1 MTMMRTW
8 WKVRSWLAIA
18 IVASASGSLVS
29 CGKSYEAGRSSPA
42 GSTSPTASPTSTA
55 IPGVPSGS
63 LLFLAYG
70 NYESD
75 IYRVNADGSG
85 LAQLTDSPGGGFG
98 AAWSPDGS
106 QIAFSSSGAGNE
118 PYSDV
123 YVMKPDGSD
132 LRNLTNARRW
142 SGFISWSPDG
152 SRILFNQNGIGPEDF
167 WVMNTDGSNAVRI
180 MAENRCWS
188 DPDWSPDGSRILAC
202 QCESVERSDDCWLMV
217 VDSDGAN
224 PRSIEGVRGPIRDPE
239 WSPDGR
245 RILYV
250 VGRTGGQSSVYI
262 VDREGGTPQKV
273 YDGTIDWGDSSPP
286 AWSPDG
292 SCIAITTRPELMAIS
307 ADGTER
313 RTIVRASYFAWSP
326 DGSRMAYLSRE
337 SSPQL
342 YVVDV
347 EGGTPVNVSGGA
359 ASLSAIPWSPDGR
372 QLLFASGR
380 NRQNGVYWMR
390 PDGSKLEHV
399 EEMSHGYVEPEDPGP
414 AAIPGCR
421 QGEYES
427 DQGCLSPD
435 GHLAASYAQ
444 REDGFWLTVRDVS
457 GGTVDPVVNVGRSM
471 CRSGNSLSWS
481 LDGAYIYYIKGAIKG
496 EGCAPGFLYR
506 VRPDGTD
513 EEQLTD
519 LRVGALYG
527 FAP

>member
-1 MTMMRTW
+1 MMRTW

-42 GSTSPTASPTSTA
+42 GSTSPTASPTLTV

-75 IYRVNADGSG
+75 IYRVNANGSG
-85 LAQLTDSPGGGFG
+85 LAQLTDSPSGDFGG
-98 AAWSPDGS
+98 AWSPDGG
-106 QIAFSSSGAGNE
+106 QIAFSSSGRGNE
-118 PYSDV
+118 PHSDV

-132 LRNLTNARRW
+132 LRNLTNARQH
-142 SGFISWSPDG
+142 SLFVSWSPDG
-152 SRILFNQNGIGPEDF
+152 SRILFSQDGIGPEDF
-167 WVMNTDGSNAVRI
+167 WVMNADGSNAVRI

-188 DPDWSPDGSRILAC
+188 DPDWSPDGARILAC
-202 QCESVERSDDCWLMV
+202 QCESGERPDDCWLV
-217 VDSDGAN
+217 IVDSDGTN
-224 PRSIEGVRGPIRDPE
+224 SQSVEGIRGSIRDPE

-250 VGRTGGQSSVYI
+250 VGRTSGQGSAYV
-262 VDREGGTPQKV
+262 VDREGGAPQKV
-273 YDGTIDWGDSSPP
+273 YDGMIRWGDQSPP
-286 AWSPDG
+286 VWSPDG
-292 SCIAITTRPELMAIS
+292 SLIAIATGPELIAIS
-307 ADGTER
+307 VDGTET

-326 DGSRMAYLSRE
+326 DGGRMAYISRE
-337 SSPQL
+337 STPQL

-347 EGGTPVNVSGGA
+347 EGGAPVNVSGGA
-359 ASLSAIPWSPDGR
+359 ASLSPVRWSPDGR
-372 QLLFASGR
+372 QLLFASAR
-380 NRQNGVYWMR
+380 ERQNGVYWIS
-390 PDGSKLEHV
+390 PDGSKLERI
-399 EEMSHGYVEPEDPGP
+399 EEMSRGNVEPEDPGP

-421 QGEYES
+421 QGETES

-435 GHLAASYAQ
+435 GRLAASYAQ

-457 GGTVDPVVNVGRSM
+457 SGTVDLVVNVGRSM

-481 LDGAYIYYIKGAIKG
+481 PDGAYIYFIKGAIKG

-506 VRPDGTD
+506 VRADGTD
-513 EEQLTD
+513 EEQLAD